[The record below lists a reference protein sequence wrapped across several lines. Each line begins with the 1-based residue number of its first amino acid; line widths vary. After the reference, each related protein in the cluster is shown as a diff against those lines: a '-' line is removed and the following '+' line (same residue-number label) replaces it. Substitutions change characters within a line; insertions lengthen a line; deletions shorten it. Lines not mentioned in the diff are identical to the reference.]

1 MDLVRLAQLETV
13 AESLHGNQR
22 DLVKL
27 LRSDVPLDQTIRDYI
42 ADELEKEPAKRFRQ
56 AKKTDLFVARQDW
69 IILKQIEL
77 AKYHINVARD
87 VDIHESVSDAEAL
100 DWLTARG
107 ADLNQDII
115 GNARKRRKSAKK

>member
-56 AKKTDLFVARQDW
+56 SRKNDRFVARQDW

-77 AKYHINVARD
+77 AKYHINVVRD
-87 VDIHESVSDAEAL
+87 VDIHEPVSDAAAL

-107 ADLNQDII
+107 SDLTQDMI